1 MKQTESE
8 EEIQTT
14 EQSQNVS
21 EKDIP
26 IGGSKDY
33 VEVVEPEEQPCNE
46 VTVELNDEVEENQ
59 PYTEVNEP
67 KSGQPE
73 ESEGE
78 IQQLDEQEAKENA
91 PAEFSE
97 EVVENSDDVP
107 AEDSVPTME
116 LLQNQKLVKEQQ
128 QELEESKEPIVNKIN
143 QKINP
148 TAITESREVKPET
161 LNIRI
166 EKSVPRLSFVG
177 VLDTTSQ
184 DSDKEDDMSKYMF
197 V

>member
-1 MKQTESE
+1 MSFLTSPP
-8 EEIQTT
+8 
-14 EQSQNVS
+14 QSQNVS

-33 VEVVEPEEQPCNE
+33 VEVVEPEEQPYNE
-46 VTVELNDEVEENQ
+46 VTAELNEEVEENQ
-59 PYTEVNEP
+59 PYTKVNEP

-78 IQQLDEQEAKENA
+78 IQQLDEQEAKEDA

-116 LLQNQKLVKEQQ
+116 LLQNQESAKEQKQ
-128 QELEESKEPIVNKIN
+128 DLEESKEPIDNKIN
-143 QKINP
+143 QKVNP
-148 TAITESREVKPET
+148 TVITESREDKPET
-161 LNIRI
+161 LNIRK
-166 EKSVPRLSFVG
+166 EKIVPRLSFVG

-184 DSDKEDDMSKYMF
+184 DSDKEDDISKYLF
-197 V
+197 I